1 MALRDSIKE
10 GDSYF
15 IVEIKSMKRIFDA
28 AKTSTIPI
36 LCTIDEVLRGT
47 NTAERIGASTELL
60 KALSKERV
68 LCFAATHD
76 RELTVYLQEIYDNY
90 HFEETIVDKTISFP
104 YILTKGPSKGRNA
117 IKLLEA
123 FGFDEEI
130 TKKANALAGELACE

>member
-47 NTAERIGASTELL
+47 NTAERIGGQYRIV
-60 KALSKERV
+60 KGAL
-68 LCFAATHD
+68 
-76 RELTVYLQEIYDNY
+76 
-90 HFEETIVDKTISFP
+90 
-104 YILTKGPSKGRNA
+104 
-117 IKLLEA
+117 
-123 FGFDEEI
+123 
-130 TKKANALAGELACE
+130 

>member
-1 MALRDSIKE
+1 MPHAI
-10 GDSYF
+10 
-15 IVEIKSMKRIFDA
+15 
-28 AKTSTIPI
+28 TSTTQVRMAVARFELTPSMPTLARI
-36 LCTIDEVLRGT
+36 EVRAA